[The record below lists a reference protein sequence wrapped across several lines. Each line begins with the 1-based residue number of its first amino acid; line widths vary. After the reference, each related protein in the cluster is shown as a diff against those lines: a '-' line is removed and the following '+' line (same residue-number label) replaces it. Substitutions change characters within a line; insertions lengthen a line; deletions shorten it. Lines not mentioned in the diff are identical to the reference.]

1 MQFHRRLAEY
11 EIYSGRSVSAQ
22 ILTRVSS
29 GPGAHYPLADSIKAP
44 IVAFMDRP
52 PVMHALLSGLLLL
65 VWLGCAAASA
75 PTVVV
80 LDVDG
85 AISPGTADYVVR
97 GLKSAATDQARL
109 VVLNIDTPGGLDTS
123 MRQIIKQIIASPVPV
138 VAYVAPAGAR
148 AASAGTYILYASHIA
163 AMAPATNLGA
173 ATPVSIGIGG
183 QPEPGNQP
191 RKGGMEDGQ
200 QNNKDA
206 SPAGSEQA
214 APGSAL
220 EHKQIN
226 DASAYLR
233 SLAQMRG
240 RNVEWADLAVRRAVS
255 LSAEEALKLNV
266 IEVIARDVPDLLRQ
280 LDGRKVYVMGV
291 GRTLDISGAHIDI
304 LKPDWR
310 SRLLAV
316 IADPSIAYLLMLG
329 GIFGLFFEF
338 SNPGYVLPGV
348 VGAISLLLAMFAFQM
363 LPINYA
369 GLGLIILGL
378 AFMIAEVFMPSFGAL
393 GIGGVIAF
401 IFGSVMLVDT
411 GTPGYAV
418 PWFLVVPIAIASAL
432 FIFFVAGMAL
442 KARRRPVVSGREELI
457 GSSGEVL
464 EDFDGKDGWARVHGE
479 NWRIRSGQP
488 LVRGQKIRV
497 VGMDGLIF
505 DVQPE
510 RADNQ

>member
-1 MQFHRRLAEY
+1 
-11 EIYSGRSVSAQ
+11 
-22 ILTRVSS
+22 
-29 GPGAHYPLADSIKAP
+29 
-44 IVAFMDRP
+44 MDRRP
-52 PVMHALLSGLLLL
+52 IMRALSVGLLLL
-65 VWLGCAAASA
+65 AWLGRAAASEPA
-75 PTVVV
+75 VVV

-97 GLKSAATDQARL
+97 GLKSAAADRARL
-109 VVLNIDTPGGLDTS
+109 VVLQIDTPGGLDTS
-123 MRQIIKQIIASPVPV
+123 MRQIVKQIIASPVPV
-138 VAYVAPAGAR
+138 VAFVAPEGAR

-173 ATPVSIGIGG
+173 ATPVAIGIGG
-183 QPEPGNQP
+183 QPEPGDQA
-191 RKGGMEDGQ
+191 RKIGKDGGQ

-206 SPAGSEQA
+206 SSAGSGQA
-214 APGSAL
+214 VPGSAM
-220 EHKQIN
+220 EHKQVN

-240 RNVEWADLAVRRAVS
+240 RNIEWAELAVRQAVS
-255 LSAEEALKLNV
+255 LSADEALKLNV

-280 LDGRKVYVMGV
+280 IDGRKVYVMGV
-291 GRTLDISGAHIDI
+291 GRTLDMSGVRIDT
-304 LKPDWR
+304 LEPDWR

-316 IADPSIAYLLMLG
+316 IAAPSIAYLLMLA

-401 IFGSVMLVDT
+401 IIGSVMLIDT
-411 GTPGYAV
+411 DIPGYGV
-418 PWFLVVPIAIASAL
+418 PWFLIVPVAIAGAL

-479 NWRIRSGQP
+479 TWRIRSNQP
-488 LVRGQKIRV
+488 LSRGQRVRV
-497 VGMDGLIF
+497 VSMEGLIF
-505 DVQPE
+505 DVEPE
-510 RADNQ
+510 GVNNL

>member
-1 MQFHRRLAEY
+1 
-11 EIYSGRSVSAQ
+11 
-22 ILTRVSS
+22 
-29 GPGAHYPLADSIKAP
+29 
-44 IVAFMDRP
+44 MDRRP
-52 PVMHALLSGLLLL
+52 IMHALLVGLLLL
-65 VWLGCAAASA
+65 VWLGRAAASA
-75 PTVVV
+75 PAVVV

-97 GLKSAATDQARL
+97 GLKSAAADQARL
-109 VVLNIDTPGGLDTS
+109 VVLQIDTPGGLDIS
-123 MRQIIKQIIASPVPV
+123 MRQIIKQVIASPVPV
-138 VAYVAPAGAR
+138 VAFVAPEGAR

-173 ATPVSIGIGG
+173 ATPVAIGIGG
-183 QPEPGNQP
+183 EPEPGNQT
-191 RKGGMEDGQ
+191 RKGGKDDGQ
-200 QNNKDA
+200 QSNKDA
-206 SPAGSEQA
+206 SPTGSEQA
-214 APGSAL
+214 APGSAM
-220 EHKQIN
+220 EHKQVN

-240 RNVEWADLAVRRAVS
+240 RNVEWAELAVRQAVS
-255 LSAEEALKLNV
+255 LSAEEALKLKV

-291 GRTLDISGAHIDI
+291 GRTLDMSGARIDT
-304 LKPDWR
+304 LEPDWR

-316 IADPSIAYLLMLG
+316 IADPSIAYLLMLA

-393 GIGGVIAF
+393 GIGGVVAF
-401 IFGSVMLVDT
+401 VIGSVMLIDT
-411 GTPGYAV
+411 GIPGYGV
-418 PWFLVVPIAIASAL
+418 PWFLIVPMAIAGTL

-442 KARRRPVVSGREELI
+442 KARQRPVVSGREELI

-479 NWRIRSGQP
+479 NWRIRSHQP
-488 LVRGQKIRV
+488 LSRGQRVRV
-497 VGMDGLIF
+497 VSMDGLIL
-505 DVQPE
+505 DVEPE
-510 RADNQ
+510 GIRNL